1 MLIIVLVANLLIGLT
16 CLLVAWQVW
25 QLRRSLA
32 QVTHTLLYVEEAVHG
47 VLYGAP
53 GAILIAK
60 RGTHQ
65 LRKNYRQLEGQ
76 LQRMQQVMGLLSM
89 GQFLWQRRT
98 GRLRRSRLPR

>member
-16 CLLVAWQVW
+16 CLFVAWQVW

-32 QVTHTLLYVEEAVHG
+32 QVTQTLLYVEEAVHG

-60 RGTHQ
+60 QGTYQ

-76 LQRMQQVMGLLSM
+76 LQRMQKVMGLLSL
-89 GQFLWQRRT
+89 GQFLWQRR
-98 GRLRRSRLPR
+98 GVRFRRSRSLR

>member
-16 CLLVAWQVW
+16 CLVVAWQVW

-32 QVTHTLLYVEEAVHG
+32 RVTHTLLDVEAAVHG

-65 LRKNYRQLEGQ
+65 LRKSYRQLEGQ
-76 LQRMQQVMGLLSM
+76 LQRMQQVMGLFSV
-89 GQFLWQRRT
+89 GQFLWQRRS
-98 GRLRRSRLPR
+98 GRLRRSRSAR